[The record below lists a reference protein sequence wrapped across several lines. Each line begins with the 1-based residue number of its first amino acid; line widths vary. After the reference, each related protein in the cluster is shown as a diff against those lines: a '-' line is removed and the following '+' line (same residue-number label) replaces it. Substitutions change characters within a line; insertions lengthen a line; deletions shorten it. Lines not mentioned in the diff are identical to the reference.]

1 MSNLNDSIRNVLQQQ
16 PAAPSQREIQAR
28 FQAIVNQRDQAQG
41 EVVMLSGRV
50 AELEATSNDAL
61 KLASEVPILKARI
74 TELSDTVQRL
84 SAVPVDSRLLAT
96 GVPPYPVEGND
107 TLQIA

>member
-1 MSNLNDSIRNVLQQQ
+1 MSILNDSIRNVLQQQ

-50 AELEATSNDAL
+50 AELEGTSNDAL
-61 KLASEVPILKARI
+61 KLASEVPTLKAKI
-74 TELSDTVQRL
+74 AELESTVLQL
-84 SAVPVDSRLLAT
+84 SQPNDASPPSST
-96 GVPPYPVEGND
+96 GTPPYPIEESD

>member
-61 KLASEVPILKARI
+61 KLASEVPILKSKIA
-74 TELSDTVQRL
+74 ELESTVQRL
-84 SAVPVDSRLLAT
+84 STLPVVITPLPT
-96 GVPPYPVEGND
+96 GIPPYPVEGND
-107 TLQIA
+107 TLQVA